1 MVECIEL
8 GKLYFVKVSRMS
20 EKKILLKAK
29 MPAGSHYTPIVDM
42 HFNNRTLQ
50 QGVFVKG

>member
-1 MVECIEL
+1 MECIEL

-29 MPAGSHYTPIVDM
+29 MPAGSHYPIVDM
-42 HFNNRTLQ
+42 HFNNGTLQ